1 MVKTD
6 MVLVWYSYGM
16 VWIGLA
22 AWICMAWYGVGMV
35 MLCYQYGIGMVFVRK
50 CLMVLVGHSCMSC
63 HVMQV

>member
-6 MVLVWYSYGM
+6 MVLVWYSFGM

-35 MLCYQYGIGMVFVRK
+35 MLCYQCSYGNI
-50 CLMVLVGHSCMSC
+50 
-63 HVMQV
+63 

>member
-6 MVLVWYSYGM
+6 MVLVWYSFGM

-35 MLCYQYGIGMVFVRK
+35 MFMLSVFVRK
-50 CLMVLVGHSCMSC
+50 YLMVLVGHSCMSC
-63 HVMQV
+63 HVM